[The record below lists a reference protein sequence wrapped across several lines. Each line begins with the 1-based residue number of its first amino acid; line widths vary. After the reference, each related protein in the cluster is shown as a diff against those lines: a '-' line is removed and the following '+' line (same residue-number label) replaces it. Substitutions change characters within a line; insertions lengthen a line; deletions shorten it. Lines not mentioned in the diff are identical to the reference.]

1 MSENKSV
8 HFFFKMLLNLAPLFP
23 QKNGLVAPKKM
34 CGHQQHG
41 FKSQVE
47 FPRLDLHKR
56 HSSTKPCSQPQPQQQ
71 QPQPQPQPWSCFT
84 ACGSFRIYIKQ
95 KKKSIRVVSSTLSA
109 GKFSPNRWMI
119 KNAFHSKPRKA
130 RGATATDSSTKHSQE
145 TEKQQFST
153 IPRGF
158 CLRSG

>member
-1 MSENKSV
+1 MSENKSA

-47 FPRLDLHKR
+47 FPRLELHKR
-56 HSSTKPCSQPQPQQQ
+56 HSSTKPCSQPQPQ

-84 ACGSFRIYIKQ
+84 ACGSFWIYIKQ
-95 KKKSIRVVSSTLSA
+95 KKTIGSSRLIHSFSQKIFPQPLDDQKRVPQQTRESSGVQLQLIPPRSIPKKR
-109 GKFSPNRWMI
+109 
-119 KNAFHSKPRKA
+119 
-130 RGATATDSSTKHSQE
+130 RGSNSRP
-145 TEKQQFST
+145 F
-153 IPRGF
+153 PRGF
-158 CLRSG
+158 V